1 MQNPT
6 KGPGFAEKK
15 GARNAFL
22 PREAFPVKGIDLS
35 KPMPSN
41 PDAEQS
47 VLAAIMVRPERL
59 KETSEELT
67 PEGFYTPEH
76 RAIFK
81 AMLDLSKQGK
91 AIDVVTLADA
101 LSRTERR
108 DVISPVYLAELSG
121 GFVGNFKETSR
132 IVREMAARRKVIETG
147 LALVDGGHDLA
158 RDLSEV
164 TRSARDLETV
174 GTGKTCLVVAD
185 AAQLLTLR
193 LPAREYILNPV
204 IPRQGL
210 VMIYA
215 PRGIGKTY
223 LALSLAYAVASGQ
236 GVFRW
241 QAPKPRPVLY
251 LDGEMPANTMQERLA
266 AIVAGYERELPGP
279 EWLRFIT
286 PDLQGLGARMP
297 NLATPEGQA
306 ALLPHLEG
314 VGLVVVDN
322 LATLARAGRENDA
335 EGWLPV
341 QEWMLGLRQRGLSV
355 CMIHHA
361 GKGGQQRGTSSR
373 EDVLDTVIALRR
385 PHDYRQEEGAR
396 FEVHLEKARGICG
409 DDAKS
414 FEATL
419 ETQGEALVWRC
430 RDIEDVRLAQVRELK
445 AEGLSANK
453 IAEETGIPRSTV
465 QRLIRKLEGD

>member
-1 MQNPT
+1 MSR
-6 KGPGFAEKK
+6 A
-15 GARNAFL
+15 
-22 PREAFPVKGIDLS
+22 IDLS

-47 VLAAIMVRPERL
+47 VLAAIMGRPERI
-59 KETSEELT
+59 KETAEDLA

-91 AIDVVTLADA
+91 AVDVVTLADA
-101 LSRTERR
+101 LTRTGRP
-108 DVISPVYLAELSG
+108 DAVNPVYLAELSG
-121 GFVGNFKETSR
+121 GYAGNFKDASR

-147 LALVDGGHDLA
+147 LALVDGGHDLT

-164 TRSARDLETV
+164 ARLACNLETIE
-174 GTGKTCLVVAD
+174 TGKPRLVVVD
-185 AAQLLTLR
+185 AGQLLSLD
-193 LPAREYILNPV
+193 LPPREYILNPV

-210 VMIYA
+210 AMLYA
-215 PRGIGKTY
+215 PRGAGKTFV
-223 LALSLAYAVASGQ
+223 ALSLAYAVASGQ

-251 LDGEMPANTMQERLA
+251 LDGEMPANTMRERLA
-266 AIVAGYERELPGP
+266 AIVAGYEQEMPGP

-306 ALLPHLEG
+306 AILPHLEG
-314 VGLVVVDN
+314 VDLVVVDN

-373 EDVLDTVIALRR
+373 EDVLDTVIALKR
-385 PHDYRQEEGAR
+385 PQDYRQEEGAR

-409 DDAKS
+409 EDAKS

-419 ETQGEALVWRC
+419 ENKGSALVWRC
-430 RDIEDVRLAQVRELK
+430 RDLEDVRLAQVRALMG
-445 AEGLSANK
+445 EGLSVRE
-453 IAEETGIPRSTV
+453 IAEETGIPKSTV
-465 QRLIRKLEGD
+465 QRIKRTLEAA

>member
-1 MQNPT
+1 MS
-6 KGPGFAEKK
+6 A
-15 GARNAFL
+15 
-22 PREAFPVKGIDLS
+22 IDLS

-47 VLAAIMVRPERL
+47 VLTGILSRPERVAVAA
-59 KETSEELT
+59 KELA
-67 PEGFYTPEH
+67 PEVFYVPDH
-76 RAIFK
+76 RAVFK
-81 AMLDLSKQGK
+81 AIVELNEQGK
-91 AIDVVTLADA
+91 TVDPVILADA
-101 LSRTERR
+101 LNRAGKL
-108 DVISPVYLAELSG
+108 DAVGGAVYLAELSS
-121 GFVGNFKETSR
+121 GFAGNFNEASR
-132 IVREMAARRKVIETG
+132 IVQEMAARRKVIETG
-147 LALVDGGHDLA
+147 LALVDGGHDLS
-158 RDLSEV
+158 RDLSAV
-164 TRSARDLETV
+164 TRLACNLEAI
-174 GTGKTCLVVAD
+174 GPDRPDLVVVD
-185 AAQLLTLR
+185 YGQLLSLD
-193 LPAREYILNPV
+193 LPPREYILNPV

-236 GVFRW
+236 WVFRW
-241 QAPKPRPVLY
+241 EAPKPRRVLY

-266 AIVAGYERELPGP
+266 SIVAGYEREMPGP

-297 NLATPEGQA
+297 NLATSEGQA
-306 ALLPHLEG
+306 AILPHLEG
-314 VGLVVVDN
+314 VDLVVVDN

-341 QEWMLGLRQRGLSV
+341 QEWMLGMRQRGLSV

-385 PHDYRQEEGAR
+385 PHDYQQEEGAR

-414 FEATL
+414 FEAKL
-419 ETQGEALVWRC
+419 EGQGDALFWRC
-430 RDIEDVRLAQVRELK
+430 QDIEDVRLAQVRALLADKLTVRE
-445 AEGLSANK
+445 
-453 IAEETGIPRSTV
+453 IADETGISRSTV
-465 QRLIRKLEGD
+465 QRLKRKLEVA